1 MSWQRIGIIFLLCW
15 AVLYSI
21 EPIFATNLLRD
32 VVRILDRA
40 LTTLLITLSPLI
52 QAVLVVLVIIF
63 GIKLMLRKI
72 F

>member
-15 AVLYSI
+15 VALYSI
-21 EPIFATNLLRD
+21 EPIFATNLLQN

-40 LTTLLITLSPLI
+40 LTTLLIIISPLI
-52 QAVLVVLVIIF
+52 QAALVVLIIIF
-63 GIKLMLRKI
+63 GIKLMIRKI

>member
-1 MSWQRIGIIFLLCW
+1 MSWQRIGIISLLCW
-15 AVLYSI
+15 VALYSI
-21 EPIFATNLLRD
+21 EPIFATNLLQN